1 MKTKLG
7 MLEELQT
14 LDCTI
19 DEQKAEQSLLKT
31 GIAELEQTL
40 SVLKKTLAEREEQLS
55 SLHREK
61 TELETALQAEQ
72 DNIRRSETN
81 MKEIRTNKE
90 YQAVGREIAAA
101 RKQVAEIEEQLLQL
115 VSRTDELQQAITTL
129 QADVASCEAETLRD
143 CSEKQAAINQLQ
155 QLIDNSVVKREAITK
170 GLGGN
175 LIRRYSQLREQRRGI
190 ALAEV
195 RDGSC
200 LGCNMQLPP
209 QLYNTLFK
217 GDDMYFCPHCQRI
230 LLLKQTPPSAQ

>member
-14 LDCTI
+14 LDCSI
-19 DEQKAEQSLLKT
+19 DEQKAEQSFLRS

-40 SVLKKTLAEREEQLS
+40 TVMRDTLAEREEQLS
-55 SLHREK
+55 ALHREK
-61 TELETALQAEQ
+61 AELETALQAEQ

-101 RKQVAEIEEQLLQL
+101 RKQVADIEEQLLQL
-115 VSRTDELQQAITTL
+115 VTRADDLQQQINALQQEAAACEEATTDG
-129 QADVASCEAETLRD
+129 AA
-143 CSEKQAAINQLQ
+143 EKQTIIDRLQ
-155 QLIDNSVVKREAITK
+155 QGIDGAVVQREALVK
-170 GLGGN
+170 GLGNN
-175 LIRRYSQLREQRRGI
+175 LVRRYTQLREQRRGI

-209 QLYNTLFK
+209 QLFNSLFK
-217 GDDMYFCPHCQRI
+217 GDEMYFCPHCQRI
-230 LLLKQTPPSAQ
+230 LLLKQEQPSG